1 MTIPG
6 PGVGEFFLGGF
17 QNGEDAVEGFG
28 AGELV
33 AESCAGGEGFEEAFE
48 LAHAHG
54 EVADGVVQVF
64 LAFEGN
70 DGVSLTDLFE
80 VRMSLPRN
88 HVSVPIDPGQFE
100 SILT

>member
-48 LAHAHG
+48 LAHAHW
-54 EVADGVVQVF
+54 EVCHGVMQLVVVLENDEGIT
-64 LAFEGN
+64 LAASDQN
-70 DGVSLTDLFE
+70 W
-80 VRMSLPRN
+80 MALPSDFI
-88 HVSVPIDPGQFE
+88 SVPVYSSELDASPI
-100 SILT
+100 